1 MTNQRLY
8 RKMNE
13 SNSIKSIGLAF
24 VGCGHITGKHSKTI
38 DAVDKNVRKYYAS
51 RDERKAQDY
60 NDRYM
65 GAGYFGRYDLA
76 FQSPEVDAVFVATPP
91 NSHLELTQQA
101 LEAGKH
107 VIVEKPPF
115 MKSADFEKIRGLK
128 EKQNRLVMVAE
139 NYFYKPL
146 AREIRKL
153 LREGIIGDILIIH
166 SNALKFQRRH
176 DWRNEL
182 DVTGGGALF
191 EGGIHWINFMSNI
204 GLGVKSVQGFQPA
217 KIGPLE
223 RTMVVEFEYEEGA
236 VGTLYYSW
244 EVPTMFKGLRI
255 SRIFGRKGS
264 ITFESNGIFIFVRG
278 EKKNLIFPGFQ
289 DIAGYRGMFRDF
301 FTAIRNNSEPQFIF
315 DMAKRDMEIIE
326 KAYKTAKNK
335 SNGG

>member
-1 MTNQRLY
+1 M
-8 RKMNE
+8 KE
-13 SNSIKSIGLAF
+13 SNSKKSIGVTF
-24 VGCGHITGKHSKTI
+24 VGCGYITGKHSKTI
-38 DAVDKNVRKYYAS
+38 DVVDKNVRKYYAS
-51 RDERKAQDY
+51 RHEQKAQEY

-65 GAGYFGRYDLA
+65 GAGYFGSYESA

-91 NSHLELTQQA
+91 NSHLELTLQA

-115 MKSADFEKIRGLK
+115 MKSGDFEKIRALK
-128 EKQNRLVMVAE
+128 EKKNRLVMVAE

-146 AREIRKL
+146 AREIKKL
-153 LREGIIGDILIIH
+153 LSNEIIGDVLIVHI
-166 SNALKFQRRH
+166 NALKFQQMR
-176 DWRNEL
+176 DWRNEF

-191 EGGIHWINFMSNI
+191 EGGIHWVNFMSNI
-204 GLGVKSVQGFQPA
+204 GLTVTSVHGFQPA
-217 KIGPLE
+217 RIEPLE
-223 RTMVVEFEYEEGA
+223 RTMVVEFEYKEGA

-244 EVPTMFKGLRI
+244 EVPTIFKGLRI
-255 SRIFGRKGS
+255 SRIFGRNGS

-278 EKKNLIFPGFQ
+278 EKKRLIFPGFL

-301 FTAIRNNSEPQFIF
+301 FKAIRKNSEPQFTF

-326 KAYKTAKNK
+326 KAYKTAKRK